1 MEKYG
6 FIYLWYDKKRKMYYL
21 GCHWG
26 TEDDGYICSSNRMRD
41 AYRRRPDDFRRK
53 VISRIYTN
61 KNDLLEEEYR
71 WLSNIKNEELGKRY
85 YNLRQHKWG
94 HWSTDENKGQSI
106 KEKLSEAS
114 KKLHQDSVYKQK
126 FLEGRK
132 KLPPRSK
139 EAIRKTALANTGK
152 KRTEETKRKIS
163 ESNKGKVLG
172 PLSDEHRK
180 KVSESL
186 QGNKNPFY
194 GKQHSPELKKQM
206 NVKTSATLKGK
217 RPKNLDMFVG
227 TFWWNNGSINKRSSN
242 CPGDD
247 WTKGKIKKA

>member
-6 FIYLWYDKKRKMYYL
+6 FIYIWYDKKRKMFYI
-21 GCHWG
+21 GSHWG
-26 TEDDGYICSSNRMRD
+26 REDDGYICSSKWMRD
-41 AYRRRPDDFRRK
+41 AYRYRKQDFRRRTLK
-53 VISRIYTN
+53 RDINRE
-61 KNDLLEEEYR
+61 DLLKEEYYYFQM
-71 WLSNIKNEELGKRY
+71 IKDEELGKRY
-85 YNLRQHKWG
+85 YNLNRHHFG
-94 HWSTDENKGQSI
+94 HWQISEHSRKSVR
-106 KEKLSEAS
+106 KKLSEAS

-132 KLPPRSK
+132 KLPSRSK

-194 GKQHSPELKKQM
+194 GKQHDPELKKQM
-206 NVKTSATLKGK
+206 NAKTSATLKGK

-247 WTKGKIKKA
+247 WTKGKIRKA